1 MDGIAPSPGS
11 PGRGR
16 TGGRRPAPVKAGTER
31 RPRRHDPDRKTRI
44 LDAALD
50 ALVEYGMAG
59 TTHRHIAAC
68 ADVPLGSVTY
78 HFANL
83 ADLQVQAFAR
93 YVEQQTAVFESAFDD
108 VETHDQFVDVL
119 VDFVHGGPAR
129 HRSAVLGFELHL
141 AALRNPELRAL
152 TRVWTKSSRQVLA
165 RYIGAD
171 NAVRLDALLEG
182 MIMHALLAIAPEPRE
197 VTRAAIART
206 VDPSGWPG
214 T

>member
-1 MDGIAPSPGS
+1 MDGIAPSSGS

-16 TGGRRPAPVKAGTER
+16 TKVRRHAPAKAGTEW

-50 ALVEYGMAG
+50 VLVEHGMAG
-59 TTHRHIAAC
+59 TTHRHIAAQ

-83 ADLQVQAFAR
+83 ADLQLQAFAR

-108 VETHDQFVDVL
+108 VETHGQFVDIL

-129 HRSAVLGFELHL
+129 HRSAVLGFEFHL
-141 AALRNPELRAL
+141 AALRNPELRTL
-152 TRVWTKSSRQVLA
+152 MHVWTRSSQEVLA
-165 RYIGAD
+165 RHVGAD
-171 NAVRLDALLEG
+171 NAARLDALLEG
-182 MIMHALLAIAPEPRE
+182 MIMHALLAIEPATRE
-197 VTRAAIART
+197 VTRIAIATT
-206 VDPSGWPG
+206 VDPSARPG

>member
-1 MDGIAPSPGS
+1 MSGIAPFAGS
-11 PGRGR
+11 PGRGH
-16 TGGRRPAPVKAGTER
+16 TGGRRQTPVKARAER

-44 LDAALD
+44 LDATLD
-50 ALVEYGMAG
+50 VLVEHGMAG
-59 TTHRHIAAC
+59 TTHRHIAAQ

-83 ADLQVQAFAR
+83 ADLQLQAFAR

-129 HRSAVLGFELHL
+129 HRSAILGFELHL
-141 AALRNPELRAL
+141 AALRNPELRTL
-152 TRVWTKSSRQVLA
+152 MHVWTKSSQKVLA
-165 RYIGAD
+165 RHVGAD
-171 NAVRLDALLEG
+171 DAARLDALLEG
-182 MIMHALLAIAPEPRE
+182 MIMHALLAIEPATRE
-197 VTRAAIART
+197 VTRIAITTT
-206 VDPSGWPG
+206 VDPSGRPG

>member
-1 MDGIAPSPGS
+1 MDGIAPSSGS

-16 TGGRRPAPVKAGTER
+16 TKVRRQAPAKAGTER

-50 ALVEYGMAG
+50 VLVEHGMAG
-59 TTHRHIAAC
+59 ATHRHIAAH

-93 YVEQQTAVFESAFDD
+93 YVGQQTVVFESVFDD
-108 VETHDQFVDVL
+108 VETHEQFVEVL

-129 HRSAVLGFELHL
+129 HRSAVLGFEFHL

-152 TRVWTKSSRQVLA
+152 MHVWTQSSQEVLA
-165 RYIGAD
+165 RYVGAD

-182 MIMHALLAIAPEPRE
+182 MIMHALLAIEPEPRE
-197 VTRAAIART
+197 VTRAAIVRT
-206 VDPSGWPG
+206 VDPSGGPG
-214 T
+214 A